1 MEKIFDLFAGV
12 FAGCNEKQMH
22 VSLVISVVAI
32 CILAVILLY
41 HLYEKGKQLQ
51 EEEVSQKLYE
61 SLEEVFREEP
71 HGSYQKLARWLKAV
85 GAEYVVK
92 GFGDPFRFVLGNSL
106 MFVGAVLV
114 FGFLGNLLAGI
125 LVAVTLL
132 VTEVLVLIAIDAK
145 SNKEML
151 DDISFL
157 YDATAIQLS
166 SNIYI
171 ARAIANCLTYIRNKR
186 LHQALT
192 QLCGNLA
199 LGGDVRAATKDFA
212 EKFHN
217 EYLSTF
223 CNAVVQ
229 ITAKTGE
236 EGKLIEDMAKQL
248 TILKETTFVARKKS
262 TENKL
267 QLCIIGIFIM
277 FTVLIFFLC
286 IASMMGSTDI
296 LF

>member
-1 MEKIFDLFAGV
+1 MEKILDLIVGMFAGLS
-12 FAGCNEKQMH
+12 GKQMH
-22 VSLVISVVAI
+22 VLILVSAVMV
-32 CILAVILLY
+32 CIGTVCLVY
-41 HLYEKGKQLQ
+41 HLYKRGRQLQ
-51 EEEVSQKLYE
+51 EEETGKKLYE

-71 HGSYQKLARWLKAV
+71 HGAYYKLQKWLKAI
-85 GAEYVVK
+85 GAEHAVK
-92 GFGDPFRFVLGNSL
+92 GFGDPFQFVLINIL
-106 MFVGAVLV
+106 LFVGVMLL
-114 FGFLGNLLAGI
+114 FGLLGGLFAGI
-125 LVAVTLL
+125 VVATVLL
-132 VTEVLVLIAIDAK
+132 ITEILVLIAIDAK
-145 SNKEML
+145 SNREML

>member
-1 MEKIFDLFAGV
+1 MEKILDMFAG
-12 FAGCNEKQMH
+12 FSGKQMRVLIF
-22 VSLVISVVAI
+22 VSAAAV
-32 CILAVILLY
+32 CILTVSLLY
-41 HLYEKGKQLQ
+41 HLFKKGKQLK
-51 EEEVSQKLYE
+51 EEETGKKLYE
-61 SLEEVFREEP
+61 SLEEAFREEP
-71 HGSYQKLARWLKAV
+71 HGIYYKLQKWLKAI
-85 GAEYVVK
+85 GAEHAVK
-92 GFGDPFRFVLGNSL
+92 GLGDPFQFVLINLFL
-106 MFVGAVLV
+106 MVGVMLL
-114 FGFLGNLLAGI
+114 FGLLGNLLAGVF
-125 LVAVTLL
+125 VAIVLL
-132 VTEVLVLIAIDAK
+132 ITELLVLIAIDAK
-145 SNKEML
+145 SNREML

-166 SNIYI
+166 NNIYV
-171 ARAIANCLTYIRNKR
+171 ARAVANCLTYIRNKR

-199 LGGDVRAATKDFA
+199 LGGDVRAATKDFS

-286 IASMMGSTDI
+286 IASMLGSTDI